1 MLLATLIHRAS
12 LPCPQVSPDQAARL
26 LEQYYGLSGTLR
38 SLGSQQDLNYKVD
51 SARGR
56 FVLKICRGDYAA
68 VELQA
73 QHAALNS
80 LQAVRVPQV
89 IKALTGEELLTLTLD
104 GETLHVRV
112 LDYIDGQPLTHQAH
126 LGRRVIAGFGDLCGR
141 MSQALASF
149 EHPGLERTLQWD
161 PRHALELIKH
171 LLATLEDLPHRQALE
186 QVAEQV
192 QNRMRTLADHLPWQA
207 VHMDITDD
215 NVVWQRD
222 AQRHWQLQGVIDFGD
237 LVRTWRIADLS
248 VTCAALLHHAEGDPF
263 AILPAV
269 QACHA
274 VAPLQHEELQALWP
288 LIVARAAVLVLSS
301 EQQQRLDPHNSY
313 LLKNAEHEWEIFHVA
328 TSVPFELMEAA
339 ILSSVG
345 QAPAP
350 IASQGFAPLLPGLV
364 GREFALIDL
373 GVLSPHFEAGNWE
386 QPGIDQRLLQEAAAL
401 HGLAASRYGQY
412 RLSRTRPDSA
422 TEPETFPLHVELHVP
437 LATSVRAPFAGVVRR
452 GPMANCRCTTAK
464 RPCGYGG

>member
-51 SARGR
+51 SPRGR

-68 VELQA
+68 LELQA

-80 LQAVRVPQV
+80 LQAVRVPKV

-104 GETLHVRV
+104 GQTLHVRV
-112 LDYIDGQPLTHQAH
+112 LDYIDGQPLTHLPH
-126 LGRRVIAGFGDLCGR
+126 LGRRVIASFGDLCGR

-161 PRHALELIKH
+161 PRHALELIRH

-192 QNRMRTLADHLPWQA
+192 QERMRPLADHLPWQA

-222 AQRHWQLQGVIDFGD
+222 A
-237 LVRTWRIADLS
+237 
-248 VTCAALLHHAEGDPF
+248 
-263 AILPAV
+263 
-269 QACHA
+269 
-274 VAPLQHEELQALWP
+274 
-288 LIVARAAVLVLSS
+288 
-301 EQQQRLDPHNSY
+301 
-313 LLKNAEHEWEIFHVA
+313 
-328 TSVPFELMEAA
+328 
-339 ILSSVG
+339 
-345 QAPAP
+345 
-350 IASQGFAPLLPGLV
+350 
-364 GREFALIDL
+364 
-373 GVLSPHFEAGNWE
+373 
-386 QPGIDQRLLQEAAAL
+386 
-401 HGLAASRYGQY
+401 
-412 RLSRTRPDSA
+412 
-422 TEPETFPLHVELHVP
+422 
-437 LATSVRAPFAGVVRR
+437 
-452 GPMANCRCTTAK
+452 
-464 RPCGYGG
+464 